1 VSAVADLRA
10 DALGAPNREH
20 RHVVTPEAITAY
32 ADATDDPAPAARAG
46 RVAPPVFAIVPVWEA
61 IAPASRA
68 VASEAARRRVVHYAQ
83 DMRFARPLEA
93 GMVVVSSAKPVALF
107 EHPKGAQ
114 LVIRTETRL
123 EDGELVNEQYV
134 TEFFRDVFADA
145 SRGERPPE
153 HRLTD
158 ETKGAPPLA
167 ELTYAVADDQTE
179 RYAAASGDRFEIHLD
194 DRAAQAV
201 GLPGRIVHGLCT
213 MAFAGRA
220 VLEAAGLDDPA
231 AVRRLAVRFS
241 APLFPGGALTT
252 RIWSVEGA
260 ETLAFEAVDA
270 DGRPVLRDGRAELRR
285 RS

>member
-1 VSAVADLRA
+1 VTAVADLRA
-10 DALGAPNREH
+10 DTLGTPGREH
-20 RHVVTPEAITAY
+20 RHVVTPEAIAAY
-32 ADATDDPAPAARAG
+32 ADATDDPSPAARAG
-46 RVAPPVFAIVPVWEA
+46 RVAPPVFAIVPVWDA
-61 IAPASRA
+61 IAPASQA
-68 VASEAARRRVVHYAQ
+68 VASDAARRRVVHYAQ

-93 GMVVVSSAKPVALF
+93 GMAVVSTATPVALF

-123 EDGELVNEQYV
+123 EDGDLVNEQYV
-134 TEFFRDVFADA
+134 TEFFRDVFTDA
-145 SRGERPPE
+145 SQGERPPE
-153 HRLTD
+153 HRLAE
-158 ETKGAPPLA
+158 ETKGTPPFA
-167 ELTYAVADDQTE
+167 ELTYAVSDDQTE

-194 DRAAQAV
+194 DVAAQAV

-220 VLEAAGLDDPA
+220 VLEASGLDDPG

-252 RIWSVEGA
+252 RVWSLEGP
-260 ETLAFEAVDA
+260 ETLAFEAVDR
-270 DGRPVLRDGRAELRR
+270 DGRPVLRDGRAELRG